1 VPRLIIRHLLRVERG
16 ANLIRG
22 TGAAVYTGITR
33 NREGII
39 GPDTRGE
46 EERAVVRNTGVIGA
60 GGVNRG
66 LGRNT
71 GVNREL

>member
-1 VPRLIIRHLLRVERG
+1 MRRLLGAERG

-22 TGAAVYTGITR
+22 ISAAVYTGITY

-46 EERAVVRNTGVIGA
+46 EERAVVRNTGAVGA
-60 GGVNRG
+60 GEVNRG
-66 LGRNT
+66 LGYNI
-71 GVNREL
+71 GLNREL

>member
-1 VPRLIIRHLLRVERG
+1 VLCLIIRYLLGAERG

-22 TGAAVYTGITR
+22 IGAVVYIGITR

-39 GPDTRGE
+39 GLDTRGE
-46 EERAVVRNTGVIGA
+46 EERAVVRNTGIVSVE
-60 GGVNRG
+60 GVNRG